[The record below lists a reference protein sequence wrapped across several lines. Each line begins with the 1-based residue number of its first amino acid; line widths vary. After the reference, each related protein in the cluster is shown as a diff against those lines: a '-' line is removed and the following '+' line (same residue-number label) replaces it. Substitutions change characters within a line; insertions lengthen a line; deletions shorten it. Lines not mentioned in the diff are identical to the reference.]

1 MNPDILLNQYL
12 ELKTESKKLQKEQL
26 VIKKDLKALEVSIME
41 YFLESGIDS
50 IMVNNCQISIFEKKV
65 NQTFKK
71 ESILEILKN
80 KLPQY
85 NENQTEQLTDAII
98 NNKKFTTVDMI
109 KVKIP
114 DIPS

>member
-12 ELKTESKKLQKEQL
+12 ELKTESKKLQKQQL
-26 VIKKDLKALEVSIME
+26 LIKKDIKALEVSIME

-50 IMVNNCQISIFEKKV
+50 IMVNNCQISIFEKKI

-71 ESILEILKN
+71 ESILEILQSQ
-80 KLPQY
+80 LPEH
-85 NENQTEQLTDAII
+85 NENQTEKLTEAII

-109 KVKIP
+109 RVKIP
-114 DIPS
+114 ENF